1 MTAGGAPAPVPP
13 RFRGAWRRVSLAV
26 DGAPPAEHADVV
38 WLQTDRAYADLRVP
52 HFGYGDIVAPLS
64 FAGTTTYAE
73 PFLRWSHDL
82 DLDAERGPG
91 DADVGK
97 VRWDGDDLV
106 ESGEIVDG
114 ERTVTYVE
122 VWRRLAD
129 DGGGVEAHWSADG
142 TCVVVRVG
150 DHALTVADDR
160 AAGGCYR
167 ACYRT
172 RDDGRWSVQLALGA
186 GATDLPAPPPTEEMD
201 PAMGVPTP

>member
-1 MTAGGAPAPVPP
+1 MTVRGAGPLPQ
-13 RFRGAWRRVSLAV
+13 RFRGAWKRVSLAV

-38 WLQTDRAYADLRVP
+38 WLQTERAYADLRVP

-64 FAGTTTYAE
+64 FAGTTTWAD

-82 DLDAERGPG
+82 DLDPERGPG

-114 ERTVTYVE
+114 DRTVTYVE
-122 VWRRLAD
+122 VWRRLP
-129 DGGGVEAHWSADG
+129 DGGGGCESHWSDDG
-142 TCVVVRVG
+142 SCLVVRVG
-150 DHALTVADDR
+150 DHALSVADER
-160 AAGGCYR
+160 SGGGCYR

-172 RDDGRWSVQLALGA
+172 RHDGGWFVELALGS
-186 GATDLPAPPPTEEMD
+186 GATDLPTPPATDARD
-201 PAMGVPTP
+201 PAMGAPTS